1 MGDVLKSAYLRSKAV
16 EYLQRF
22 IGLPY
27 IWGDTKGSDGSPVG
41 GDDPLAG
48 FDCSGLISETLQAVG
63 LLPHKTRLRAS
74 QLYEK
79 FEAGAVAC
87 GYQGCLVFWYSSDA
101 NERIIHVEMMVDDFH
116 TVGASGGGS
125 KTTTIAEAIR
135 ANAFVKMRPLSYRG
149 DRYLIVDPFKTE

>member
-1 MGDVLKSAYLRSKAV
+1 MGDVLKSAYLRSQAV
-16 EYLQRF
+16 EYLQHF

-27 IWGDTKGSDGSPVG
+27 IWG
-41 GDDPLAG
+41 GDDPMAG
-48 FDCSGLISETLQAVG
+48 FDCSGLVVEVLQAVG
-63 LLPHKTRLRAS
+63 VIPHGSDFTAAT
-74 QLYEK
+74 LYER
-79 FEAGAVAC
+79 FEDKAVIR
-87 GYQGCLVFWYSSDA
+87 GYAGCLAFWYSS
-101 NERIIHVEMMVDDFH
+101 NIHEKIIHVEMMVDDFH

>member
-27 IWGDTKGSDGSPVG
+27 LWG

-48 FDCSGLISETLQAVG
+48 FDCSGLIIEILQAVG
-63 LLPHKTRLRAS
+63 VLPHGSDFTADA
-74 QLYEK
+74 LYEK
-79 FEAGAVAC
+79 FQTKAIDR
-87 GYQGCLVFWYSSDA
+87 GYAACLVFWYSGDK
-101 NERIIHVEMMVDDFH
+101 IIHVEMMVDDFH

-125 KTTTIAEAIR
+125 TTTDLAAAIDR
-135 ANAFVKMRPLSYRG
+135 NAFIKMRPLSYRG
-149 DRYLIVDPFKTE
+149 PNYLIVDAFKTE